1 MSQPIET
8 RTAPAAPPYEPRA
21 ESGPAPS
28 ACTNCAAPLHGA
40 WCSACGEKQPDAQD
54 WSLAGLAHEAVHTF
68 TNVDGTLWRTL
79 RTLVVEPGLLTA
91 DYFAG
96 RKTRYM
102 RPMALFI
109 ALNVVFFVIQPRVG
123 LFNWRYDTYAR
134 VESRQARMEAR
145 RAELELSP
153 AKFRERFDASLND
166 KKRSML
172 LVEIPLFALA
182 VAVVQLRRRRP
193 LAQHVVF
200 AIHSYAFFALYLG
213 IVLVG
218 LIVSIELA
226 LTLARSAELATVAR
240 GMAAV
245 RRVVGSEAGIDTML
259 ATGLGVWL
267 SLAIRRVYGGSW
279 VASIAGALVLL
290 MALLA
295 MISYQGRAVF
305 ELTLRTL

>member
-1 MSQPIET
+1 MSHPIET
-8 RTAPAAPPYEPRA
+8 RTAPAAPAYEPGVA
-21 ESGPAPS
+21 SEPAP
-28 ACTNCAAPLHGA
+28 ACTNCGAPLRGA
-40 WCSACGEKQPDAQD
+40 FCSACGEKQPDAQD
-54 WSLAGLAHEAVHTF
+54 WSLAGLFHEAVHTF

-79 RTLVVEPGLLTA
+79 RTLVVEPGVLTA
-91 DYFAG
+91 AYFAG

-134 VESRQARMEAR
+134 VASRQSRMEAR
-145 RAELELSP
+145 RAELALNP
-153 AKFRERFDASLND
+153 AQFRERFDASLNA

-182 VAVVQLRRRRP
+182 VAAVQLRRRRP

-218 LIVSIELA
+218 LIVSVEL
-226 LTLARSAELATVAR
+226 LRTLAQSAGLATIAK
-240 GMAAV
+240 GIAAL

-267 SLAIRRVYGGSW
+267 SIAIRRVYGGGW
-279 VASIAGALVLL
+279 MAAVGGALLL
-290 MALLA
+290 LIALLA